1 MEALLRIGREGNE
14 GPGLARKVQD
24 KMADILEKLVAL
36 LPTIREAMADTDVG
50 LSVSDCEKVIY
61 YNPGRT
67 LDLKVPS
74 GAPLR
79 EGMVLMDAIRQQK
92 RIARRQEKDIWGIPF
107 IATALPVISFQTAV
121 ARQDALKDMANKL
134 MDNINLLASTSEE
147 VTAQTQEMA
156 AVTRGLAEMSQ
167 ESQKRTQDTG
177 QVLALIR
184 NVAGQTN
191 LLGLNA
197 AIEAARVGEAGRG
210 FGVVAEEIRKLA
222 TSSSESI
229 QKIDG
234 ILKAVATDS
243 DRTYEE
249 IQRISGNLA
258 QVAQAVSGIAEAVQE
273 ALAVAQELDG
283 LANKLA
289 GE

>member
-1 MEALLRIGREGNE
+1 
-14 GPGLARKVQD
+14 
-24 KMADILEKLVAL
+24 
-36 LPTIREAMADTDVG
+36 
-50 LSVSDCEKVIY
+50 
-61 YNPGRT
+61 
-67 LDLKVPS
+67 
-74 GAPLR
+74 
-79 EGMVLMDAIRQQK
+79 
-92 RIARRQEKDIWGIPF
+92 
-107 IATALPVISFQTAV
+107 
-121 ARQDALKDMANKL
+121 MANKL

-191 LLGLNA
+191 LLGSNA

>member
-1 MEALLRIGREGNE
+1 MT
-14 GPGLARKVQD
+14 D
-24 KMADILEKLVAL
+24 TLEKLIAL

-50 LSVSDCEKVIY
+50 LSVSDCEKIVY

-67 LDLKVPS
+67 LDLKVPA
-74 GAPLR
+74 GAPLK
-79 EGMVLMDAIRQQK
+79 EGMVLADAIRQ
-92 RIARRQEKDIWGIPF
+92 RRRVVRRQDKNLWGTPF
-107 IATALPVISFQTAV
+107 IATALPVQEEGQVVGAISFQTAV
-121 ARQDALKDMANKL
+121 ARQDALKDMAEKL
-134 MDNINLLASTSEE
+134 MDNINLLASTSQE

-167 ESQKRTQDTG
+167 ESQRRTKDTG
-177 QVLALIR
+177 QVLTLIR

-234 ILKAVATDS
+234 ILKAVETDS
-243 DRTYEE
+243 GRTYEE

-273 ALAVAQELDG
+273 ALSVAQQLDG
-283 LANKLA
+283 LANDLT
-289 GE
+289 EE

>member
-1 MEALLRIGREGNE
+1 MELQASSQKIAE
-14 GPGLARKVQD
+14 
-24 KMADILEKLVAL
+24 I
-36 LPTIREAMADTDVG
+36 VG
-50 LSVSDCEKVIY
+50 LI
-61 YNPGRT
+61 
-67 LDLKVPS
+67 S
-74 GAPLR
+74 G
-79 EGMVLMDAIRQQK
+79 I
-92 RIARRQEKDIWGIPF
+92 
-107 IATALPVISFQTAV
+107 
-121 ARQDALKDMANKL
+121 
-134 MDNINLLASTSEE
+134 
-147 VTAQTQEMA
+147 
-156 AVTRGLAEMSQ
+156 
-167 ESQKRTQDTG
+167 
-177 QVLALIR
+177 
-184 NVAGQTN
+184 AGQTN

-258 QVAQAVSGIAEAVQE
+258 QVAQAVSGIAQAVQE

>member
-1 MEALLRIGREGNE
+1 M
-14 GPGLARKVQD
+14 KH
-24 KMADILEKLVAL
+24 MLETLIEL
-36 LPTIREAMADTDVG
+36 LPIIREAMADTDVG
-50 LSVSDCEKVIY
+50 LSVSDCDKIIY
-61 YNPGRT
+61 YNPGKT
-67 LDLKVPS
+67 LDLKIPA
-74 GAPLR
+74 GAPLK
-79 EGMVLMDAIRQQK
+79 EGMVLMDAIR
-92 RIARRQEKDIWGIPF
+92 RRRRVFRRQDKSLWGVPF
-107 IATALPVISFQTAV
+107 IATALPIEEDGQVIGGLSFQTAV

-134 MDNINLLASTSEE
+134 MDNINLLASTSQE

-156 AVTRGLAEMSQ
+156 AVTQGLADMAQ
-167 ESQKRTQDTG
+167 ESQQRTKDTG
-177 QVLALIR
+177 QVLTLIR

-234 ILKAVATDS
+234 ILKAVETDS
-243 DRTYEE
+243 SRTYEE

-258 QVAQAVSGIAEAVQE
+258 QVAQAVSGIAEAVQQ
-273 ALAVAQELDG
+273 ALGVAQKLDT
-283 LANKLA
+283 LANELA
-289 GE
+289 EE

>member
-1 MEALLRIGREGNE
+1 
-14 GPGLARKVQD
+14 
-24 KMADILEKLVAL
+24 
-36 LPTIREAMADTDVG
+36 MADTDVG

-67 LDLKVPS
+67 LDLKVPQN
-74 GAPLR
+74 APLR

-107 IATALPVISFQTAV
+107 IATALPVKEEGRVVGAISFQTAV

-249 IQRISGNLA
+249 IQRISGNLG

-283 LANKLA
+283 LANHLV
-289 GE
+289 EE

>member
-1 MEALLRIGREGNE
+1 M
-14 GPGLARKVQD
+14 
-24 KMADILEKLVAL
+24 
-36 LPTIREAMADTDVG
+36 
-50 LSVSDCEKVIY
+50 
-61 YNPGRT
+61 
-67 LDLKVPS
+67 
-74 GAPLR
+74 
-79 EGMVLMDAIRQQK
+79 
-92 RIARRQEKDIWGIPF
+92 
-107 IATALPVISFQTAV
+107 ISFQTAV